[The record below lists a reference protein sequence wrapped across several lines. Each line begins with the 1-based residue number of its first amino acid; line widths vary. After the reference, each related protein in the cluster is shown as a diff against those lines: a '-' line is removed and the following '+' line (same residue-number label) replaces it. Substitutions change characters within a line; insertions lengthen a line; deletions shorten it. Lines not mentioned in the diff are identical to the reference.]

1 MFAFWEQFLLKYRSN
16 SHFISFIYFY
26 LTVKSNSQFLLLFI
40 ATLPTDFRELALS
53 LLSCKR
59 LSPGY
64 LAHVS
69 RTLHLTGVLIGS
81 LDYQCDNV

>member
-1 MFAFWEQFLLKYRSN
+1 MFAFWEQFSLNYRRN
-16 SHFISFIYFY
+16 SHFILFIYFY

-59 LSPGY
+59 LT
-64 LAHVS
+64 HVS
-69 RTLHLTGVLIGS
+69 RTLRLTGVLIGS